1 MYCLNLLNFILT
13 VQLALQSDC
22 GIVLKISDECQNVM
36 KVCFEKGVW
45 TLYVPLLETLFLSGM

>member
-36 KVCFEKGVW
+36 KVCFEKGV
-45 TLYVPLLETLFLSGM
+45 